1 MTFDQ
6 IKTQDKAYIL
16 PTYGRVDVAL
26 VQGKNARAWDA
37 EGKEYID
44 FTAGI
49 GVNALGYS
57 DLEWA
62 AAVAEQA
69 GKIQHLCNYYY
80 SPENTALAQALCQ
93 AAGMGKAFFCNSGAE
108 ANECAVKVARK
119 YGEKRGASQIVT
131 LINSFHGRTLT
142 TLAATGQDGSPP
154 GLPAPHP
161 GLPLRRGRGPARHRQ
176 AAGRLR
182 LRRAAGDGS
191 RGRGASSPWRRP
203 SSRAWPSSVRSG
215 TCSCWWTRSRPASAA
230 PAPSTPTRATASS
243 PTWSPPPRA
252 SPGACPWAPCLVS
265 KALGD
270 ILTPG
275 QNGSTFGGNPVACA
289 GARVVVRRVSDPAFL
304 QSVTEK
310 GAYLKAR
317 LESLPQVEYVRGK
330 GLMLGAKLKDKDA
343 HEVLVQC
350 AGEGLLVLTAKDLVR
365 FLPPLNHHQRGHGP
379 GLAIFQRVLEA

>member
-57 DLEWA
+57 DPEWA

-119 YGEKRGASQIVT
+119 YGEKRGAAKIVT
-131 LINSFHGRTLT
+131 LENSFHGRTLT
-142 TLAATGQDGSPP
+142 TLAATGQAGFHKQFLPLTEGFLYAKAGDLPDIEKLLDGSVCAVMLEMVQGEGGVIPMEESFVKGLEKLCRERDVLLLIDEVQTGIGRTGTFYAYQGYGVEP
-154 GLPAPHP
+154 DVVTTAKGLAGGLPM
-161 GLPLRRGRGPARHRQ
+161 
-176 AAGRLR
+176 
-182 LRRAAGDGS
+182 
-191 RGRGASSPWRRP
+191 GA
-203 SSRAWPSSVRSG
+203 
-215 TCSCWWTRSRPASAA
+215 
-230 PAPSTPTRATASS
+230 
-243 PTWSPPPRA
+243 
-252 SPGACPWAPCLVS
+252 CLVS

-270 ILTPG
+270 ILQPG
-275 QNGSTFGGNPVACA
+275 ENGSTFGGNPVACA
-289 GARVVVRRVSDPAFL
+289 GARVVVDRVSDPAFL

-310 GAYLKAR
+310 GTYLREK
-317 LESLPQVEYVRGK
+317 LEALPQVEYVRGK
-330 GLMLGAKLKDKDA
+330 GLMLGAKLKEKDA
-343 HEVLVQC
+343 HDVLVQC
-350 AGEGLLVLTAKDLVR
+350 AKAGLLILTAKELVR
-365 FLPPLNHHQRGHGP
+365 FLPPLTITQEDIDQ
-379 GLAIFQRVLEA
+379 GLAIFQQVLAQ

>member
-26 VQGKNARAWDA
+26 VQGKNARAWDT

-57 DLEWA
+57 DPEWA
-62 AAVAEQA
+62 AAVADQA

-108 ANECAVKVARK
+108 ANECAIKVARK

-142 TLAATGQDGSPP
+142 TLAATGQEGFHKDFLPLTPGFLYAEAGDLPAIEKLLDGSVCAVLLEMVQGEGGVIPMEEAFVQGLARLCKERDVLLLVDEVQTGIGRTGTFYAYQGYGIEP
-154 GLPAPHP
+154 DVVTTAKGIAGGLPM
-161 GLPLRRGRGPARHRQ
+161 
-176 AAGRLR
+176 
-182 LRRAAGDGS
+182 
-191 RGRGASSPWRRP
+191 GA
-203 SSRAWPSSVRSG
+203 
-215 TCSCWWTRSRPASAA
+215 
-230 PAPSTPTRATASS
+230 
-243 PTWSPPPRA
+243 
-252 SPGACPWAPCLVS
+252 CLVS
-265 KALGD
+265 EALGD

-275 QNGSTFGGNPVACA
+275 RTAPPSGATRWPAPGPGWWCA
-289 GARVVVRRVSDPAFL
+289 GSPTPPSSRASPRRAPTSKPGWRPCPRW
-304 QSVTEK
+304 ST
-310 GAYLKAR
+310 
-317 LESLPQVEYVRGK
+317 S
-330 GLMLGAKLKDKDA
+330 GAK
-343 HEVLVQC
+343 
-350 AGEGLLVLTAKDLVR
+350 G
-365 FLPPLNHHQRGHGP
+365 
-379 GLAIFQRVLEA
+379 